1 MAATVA
7 VIGNSPSSL
16 APENVTMTSQYAS
29 PSTST
34 STPNYVSTI
43 FNSTSAGNDL
53 TMSTFYMMTTLNG
66 TDDDIV
72 PVNALHD
79 RLRLFNKVLLPVL
92 MVIIMTSI
100 GCLVT
105 IAGLKEAVRS

>member
-1 MAATVA
+1 MATTVA
-7 VIGNSPSSL
+7 AAIGNSPSSS
-16 APENVTMTSQYAS
+16 APENITM
-29 PSTST
+29 STSI
-34 STPNYVSTI
+34 STPTYVSTI
-43 FNSTSAGNDL
+43 FNSTTAGNDL

-66 TDDDIV
+66 TDDDVV

-105 IAGLKEAVRS
+105 IAGLKEAVRR